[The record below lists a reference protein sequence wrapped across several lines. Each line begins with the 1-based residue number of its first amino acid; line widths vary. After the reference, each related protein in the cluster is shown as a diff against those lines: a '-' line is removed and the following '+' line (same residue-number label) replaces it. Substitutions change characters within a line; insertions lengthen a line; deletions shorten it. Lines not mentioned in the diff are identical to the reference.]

1 MAPVIYAFGEH
12 ELDLRRF
19 ELRRDGIVRPVG
31 PQVFDVLARLIGER
45 DRVVT
50 KEELLDEVW
59 GDRFV
64 SESALTSRIKAA
76 RPAVGDDCRAQRVVR
91 TVHGRGRCSSPKR
104 RSSSPPDRC
113 TRAAQLHRWEVCQ
126 HPAPPPGSLL
136 AGSSGQS

>member
-1 MAPVIYAFGEH
+1 MAPVIYAFGEY

-91 TVHGRGRCSSPKR
+91 TVHGRGP
-104 RSSSPPDRC
+104 
-113 TRAAQLHRWEVCQ
+113 VF
-126 HPAPPPGSLL
+126 L
-136 AGSSGQS
+136 AEAKEFLAS

>member
-19 ELRRDGIVRPVG
+19 ELRRDGIGRPVE
-31 PQVFDVLARLIGER
+31 PQAFDVLVHLMGER

-59 GDRFV
+59 GD
-64 SESALTSRIKAA
+64 
-76 RPAVGDDCRAQRVVR
+76 
-91 TVHGRGRCSSPKR
+91 
-104 RSSSPPDRC
+104 
-113 TRAAQLHRWEVCQ
+113 TRAAQLQRWEVCQ

-136 AGSSGQS
+136 ARSSGQS